1 MKTRRMDTLTGNTW
15 LRCQLPFALI
25 HVVRAINL
33 NPDQAG
39 RHIQTNDWLLEDRNG
54 RRSKSRARKPYTE
67 SSAVRQALESSSI

>member
-39 RHIQTNDWLLEDRNG
+39 RHIQTNDWLH
-54 RRSKSRARKPYTE
+54 T
-67 SSAVRQALESSSI
+67 RQETSDAEKADSPAHTHGL